1 MKKRI
6 KEAVGMILL
15 LVLTACMKHETQSN
29 PNLEHEGVITQQAAV
44 GSTFPNIEEFGIN
57 KIGT

>member
-1 MKKRI
+1 
-6 KEAVGMILL
+6 MILL

>member
-1 MKKRI
+1 
-6 KEAVGMILL
+6 MIRL
-15 LVLTACMKHETQSN
+15 LVLTACMKNETQPN

-44 GSTFPNIEEFGIN
+44 GSTFPNIKEFRMN